1 MFASEAAASSD
12 TTDSQT
18 YTNHLM
24 GFSITAPADW
34 RISETGRRLPVVQ
47 LDPPGYTNFV
57 SVQVSVHR
65 HVGPDTTR
73 EWTDWQVSNYGKRFV
88 TIHEESHVSLGP
100 DTSGFRAVFEWH
112 GELGIKEGWTG
123 VLRGRQDFIIR
134 AFGTATDF
142 DRLRDTV
149 DEIIR
154 TFTLLTP
161 DPTQASSDDI
171 FVLLSEEPDTLDPAL
186 HTGPVTGPINSLFGG
201 LVRLDDNMNVV
212 PDIARD
218 WRVSGDGTVYTFDLR
233 YNAYFHNGDWATT
246 EDVVYSWERATDRDT
261 GSSTSRVYLGDIVGV
276 REKLAG
282 EVDEISGVEAL
293 DLFTLRVTLTNP
305 RPTFLQ
311 KLTHPV
317 ASVVDRSNVEAGD
330 LAERPIGTGPYEFI
344 AWGKGKGIVLGRNR
358 RYHLERPK
366 PFGVVHRFDED
377 DPLDLYVREQ
387 IDAVSVPLA
396 HIERARDTR
405 DDLYEDLVS
414 SPPSAHT
421 ISRST
426 QV

>member
-1 MFASEAAASSD
+1 MIRSRLRRAVRSAALITGLLASVMFASEAAASSD

-161 DPTQASSDDI
+161 DPTQAS
-171 FVLLSEEPDTLDPAL
+171 
-186 HTGPVTGPINSLFGG
+186 
-201 LVRLDDNMNVV
+201 VRRHIC
-212 PDIARD
+212 PP
-218 WRVSGDGTVYTFDLR
+218 
-233 YNAYFHNGDWATT
+233 
-246 EDVVYSWERATDRDT
+246 ERRA
-261 GSSTSRVYLGDIVGV
+261 GHSRS
-276 REKLAG
+276 R
-282 EVDEISGVEAL
+282 
-293 DLFTLRVTLTNP
+293 
-305 RPTFLQ
+305 
-311 KLTHPV
+311 
-317 ASVVDRSNVEAGD
+317 
-330 LAERPIGTGPYEFI
+330 
-344 AWGKGKGIVLGRNR
+344 
-358 RYHLERPK
+358 
-366 PFGVVHRFDED
+366 
-377 DPLDLYVREQ
+377 
-387 IDAVSVPLA
+387 
-396 HIERARDTR
+396 
-405 DDLYEDLVS
+405 
-414 SPPSAHT
+414 SAH
-421 ISRST
+421 RPGHRPD
-426 QV
+426 QLAVRRPREARRQYERGPRHRP